1 MVSSQA
7 MRILVTGGAGFVASH
22 ISESYLKEGHQVA
35 IVDDLSRGKEENIPQ
50 GAHFYQLD
58 ILDPQLEEVFS
69 REKPEVVNHHAAQID
84 VRKSLTDPTF
94 DAKINILGTLS
105 LLRWAQRYGTRQV
118 IFASSGGTI
127 YGEEGTFPLLEDVP
141 PRPKSPYGL
150 SKYVG
155 ECYLELYR
163 ALFGLDSVILRYSNV
178 YGPRQDPMGEAGVV
192 AIFCQNILEGK
203 PVMVFGDGTQTR
215 DYVFVSDVVEANLLA
230 LKAKGS
236 HVLNIATQMEA
247 SVNELIHLLE
257 DFSTQPFPRN
267 DAPARPGEL
276 QRNCL
281 AISRAQATLGWRPKV
296 GLQEG
301 LKETFRWFQQALRT
315 KATP

>member
-1 MVSSQA
+1 
-7 MRILVTGGAGFVASH
+7 MRILITGGAGFIASH
-22 ISESYLKEGHQVA
+22 ISESYLREGHQVA

-50 GAHFYQLD
+50 GTHFYRVD
-58 ILDPQLEEVFS
+58 ILDSQLEEVFS
-69 REKPEVVNHHAAQID
+69 RERPEVVNHHAAQID
-84 VRKSLTDPTF
+84 VRKSITDPVV

-105 LLRWAQRYGTRQV
+105 LLKWAQRYGTRKV

-127 YGEEGTFPLLEDVP
+127 YGEEGAFPFSEEVP

-163 ALFGLDSVILRYSNV
+163 VLFGMDSVILRYSNV

-192 AIFCQNILEGK
+192 AIFCQNILDGK
-203 PVMVFGDGTQTR
+203 PLTVFGDGTQTR

-230 LKAKGS
+230 LKVKGS
-236 HVLNIATQMEA
+236 HILNIATEMET
-247 SVNELIHLLE
+247 SVNDLMHLLE
-257 DFSTQPFPRN
+257 DFLTQPLPRN

-276 QRNCL
+276 QRSCL
-281 AISRAQATLGWRPKV
+281 AISLAQATLGWSPRV
-296 GLQEG
+296 GLTEG
-301 LKETFRWFQQALRT
+301 LKETFRWFQQAPGP
-315 KATP
+315 KATA

>member
-1 MVSSQA
+1 
-7 MRILVTGGAGFVASH
+7 MRILVTGGAGFIASH
-22 ISESYLKEGHQVA
+22 IAELYLQEGHQVA
-35 IVDDLSRGKEENIPQ
+35 IVDDLSQGQEKNIPQ
-50 GAHFYQLD
+50 GAHFYRLD
-58 ILDPQLEEVFS
+58 ILDPHLEEVFS
-69 REKPEVVNHHAAQID
+69 RERPEVVNHHAAQID
-84 VRKSLTDPTF
+84 VRKSITDPAV

-105 LLRWAQRYGTRQV
+105 LLKWAQRLGTRQV

-127 YGEEGTFPLLEDVP
+127 YGEEGTFPFSEGVP

-192 AIFCQNILEGK
+192 AIFSQNILNGK
-203 PVMVFGDGTQTR
+203 PVTVFGDGTQTR
-215 DYVFVSDVVEANLLA
+215 DYVFVSDVAEANLLA
-230 LKAKGS
+230 LKVKGS
-236 HVLNIATQMEA
+236 HVLNIATQMET

-257 DFSTQPFPRN
+257 DFLTQPLARI

-276 QRNCL
+276 QRSCL
-281 AISRAQATLGWRPKV
+281 AISLAQATLGWRPRV

-301 LKETFRWFQQALRT
+301 LQETFRWFQQALRR
-315 KATP
+315 KAAP